1 MGPIFGQKNAAQKN
15 FPLKIFQPQNI
26 LRLAFPESA
35 RTVVGSICRNGQV
48 LGFGQNECKVKGQGK
63 SRNPDF
69 LSQMLKHE
77 NARKHRHLHFR
88 NPSVLWWGQ
97 FAELGKFLVFVKM
110 SSCQCDVSVENKFSK
125 KPPHQHLRH
134 AAWCALQVFSEN
146 IKTPVTCTIWKK
158 TFQHKKN
165 RQLSSSRKP
174 ITPLL
179 VSTVVRANF
188 LAALYISPVQI
199 FWQLSF
205 SKNQGQGQVFRNSP
219 DAGTERKKKLT

>member
-1 MGPIFGQKNAAQKN
+1 
-15 FPLKIFQPQNI
+15 
-26 LRLAFPESA
+26 
-35 RTVVGSICRNGQV
+35 
-48 LGFGQNECKVKGQGK
+48 
-63 SRNPDF
+63 
-69 LSQMLKHE
+69 
-77 NARKHRHLHFR
+77 
-88 NPSVLWWGQ
+88 
-97 FAELGKFLVFVKM
+97 M
-110 SSCQCDVSVENKFSK
+110 S
-125 KPPHQHLRH
+125 
-134 AAWCALQVFSEN
+134 
-146 IKTPVTCTIWKK
+146 CTIWKK

-219 DAGTERKKKLT
+219 GLQSDKKKFFFCQMNVPPVHTHLHHSRLSCRKHARFPNLALRGGMNLSLSLLSNLRKRIIEKRHKKMMETLEQKRGSQYGSVHKPLTLKGNLSTYWDIIQSSCSGYLLGSGVLWTEPKREVESANASPFIGGRNK